1 MKGITT
7 QKDVDEGAFHRI
19 EMELLALNL
28 DFESARSPALNQGLA
43 ALTEKVR
50 QLARGGEGDSA
61 G

>member
-7 QKDVDEGAFHRI
+7 QKDVDKGAFHRI

-28 DFESARSPALNQGLA
+28 DFESARSPAMNRGLA
-43 ALTEKVR
+43 ALAEEIR
-50 QLARGGEGDSA
+50 ELAMAGEGDAA